1 MPFQSGVASFPGLLR
16 APADAGGAARAPLT
30 VPELHE
36 ALANGWV
43 SARYQPVV
51 RMADRRPVALEV
63 LARVE
68 HPARGTLTPDLFI
81 PQMEDA
87 GLAWPLTQSITR
99 RAFAEWGSGR
109 LQQFGLA
116 LALNVP
122 LDVLLMPEALDWL
135 DATRAQADI
144 PPTLI
149 TVELTESRPL
159 TQLDALTAAARR
171 LHDAGYEMA
180 IDDVGPTVRDHRELL
195 SMAFSVLKLDKD
207 LVRSS
212 ESDPAANTFLMDSI
226 AAARAARLTIIAEGV
241 EDEAVWARMAALGIE
256 QAQGFLIA
264 RPLPA
269 AQIPAWLD
277 GWAVRGG

>member
-16 APADAGGAARAPLT
+16 APAEAGGAARAPLT

-87 GLAWPLTQSITR
+87 GLAWPLTQAITR

-207 LVRSS
+207 LVRNS

-277 GWAVRGG
+277 GWAARGG

>member
-16 APADAGGAARAPLT
+16 APAEAGGATRAPLT

-87 GLAWPLTQSITR
+87 GLAWPLTQAITR

-207 LVRSS
+207 LVRNS

-277 GWAVRGG
+277 GWAARGG

>member
-16 APADAGGAARAPLT
+16 APAEAGGATRAPLT

-87 GLAWPLTQSITR
+87 GLAWPLTQAITR

-171 LHDAGYEMA
+171 LHAAGYEMA

-207 LVRSS
+207 LVRNS

-277 GWAVRGG
+277 GWAARGG